1 MEGRSIFRILIHL
14 FLDPINNF
22 KLEEDQVLHLL
33 VSMNSSISEFFL
45 RQDLEYFYIIF
56 TFDS

>member
-33 VSMNSSISEFFL
+33 DSLNLSI
-45 RQDLEYFYIIF
+45 
-56 TFDS
+56 